1 MRLLVLLLKGLSLD
15 NQLLPPLHPAFLQQL
30 LHLARLHQLVH
41 SVKLRRLCLL
51 AGSASA
57 PRSDKRLHQRAGS
70 TNSQPPVDL
79 DNLPHRPVRLLK
91 TQRLGNRLSLAQL
104 LQLVVLATPKD
115 RVHSANL
122 LLLLLVGLGR
132 SQHLARLL
140 LLQLQALAVWEL
152 QVVLVDQAGS
162 RAQVPHKEGA

>member
-30 LHLARLHQLVH
+30 LHLARLQQVVR

-122 LLLLLVGLGR
+122 LLLLVGLGR

-140 LLQLQALAVWEL
+140 LLQLQALAVWVL